1 MDLEEELFNMQEGFY
16 NPKFKRQ
23 IKKEIHH
30 IKHFCNKY
38 KVELLSVNFI
48 TENGYLEPAYLFSD
62 NLGHYTIDGIKRSL
76 FDILSSLN

>member
-1 MDLEEELFNMQEGFY
+1 MDLEEEMFNLQEGFY
-16 NPKFKRQ
+16 SFKFKRQ
-23 IKKEIHH
+23 MEEHKQH

-62 NLGHYTIDGIKRSL
+62 NLGYYTIEGIKRSL